1 MTMLAPILA
10 VFLTSL
16 LVAYHRW
23 PMWSWTALNAVLLA
37 ACWFLGAHPLTTQ
50 IMAGLVAV
58 VAAFT
63 LLPMLRKP
71 LLTAP
76 LLKFYMRLL
85 PPLSDT
91 ERTALE
97 SGTVGFE
104 GELFS
109 GKPDWKQ
116 LLDLPRPLL
125 TAEEQA
131 YLDGPCETLCRMTD
145 DWEINHVRADLPPE
159 IWQYMKDHKF
169 FGLNIPV
176 EYGGL
181 GFSALMN
188 HKVIQKLASLSTV
201 VSSTVG
207 VPNSLGPAE
216 LLMHYGTEA
225 QKQHYLPR
233 LADGREIP
241 CFALTGPF
249 AGSDATSIPDYGIVC
264 KGMWQGKETLG
275 IRLTLNKRYIT
286 LAPVATLIGVAFRM
300 YDPDALL
307 GDVRDMG
314 ISLALVPRDVE
325 GLDIGRRHMPLN
337 ATFQN
342 GPIRGRDVFV
352 PLDQLIGGRE
362 YAGRGWQ
369 MLMECLSIGRS
380 ITLPSSASGG
390 SKMAAVAVGA
400 YARIRKQFGLSIG
413 RFEGVEE
420 AMARIAGNA
429 YAVSALSEATAAA
442 VARGENPA
450 VPSTISKYHCTELG
464 RAVSRDTMDVLGGKG
479 IILGPRNFAGRA
491 WQAAPIMITV
501 EGANIMTRS
510 LMIFGQ
516 GAILCHPWVMKEM
529 KAAALEDPR
538 QRLTE
543 FDRNLFGHIGYA
555 VSNAV
560 RSLWYGLTGS
570 RIGSAPGNAYT
581 RRYFRKLNRY
591 SAALAVM
598 ADTSMLLLGGKLKFK
613 ESLSGRLGDVLSQL
627 YLTSAMLKRFQD
639 QGCPEADQPLLA
651 WAFHD
656 AINKIETALSGA
668 LRNFPIRPMGYLLWM
683 LIFPWGRRAQA
694 PSDRLGH
701 RAAALLMTPNDARDR
716 LAEGVFTSPCAN
728 NPAGRIISYLPKVI
742 LAEPVERK
750 FQKALKNSG
759 IEALDFSAQLD
770 EGVREGWITAEE
782 REQLVEL
789 REMTLDA
796 ISVDDFDPEA
806 LRSAGYAAL
815 AAHEQQPATT
825 AKHTGSGGDR
835 SREAA

>member
-1 MTMLAPILA
+1 MSVVFPVLA
-10 VFLTSL
+10 L
-16 LVAYHRW
+16 LFASVICAYHRW
-23 PMWSWTALNAVLLA
+23 PLYAWALLTAGLLA
-37 ACWFLGAHPLTTQ
+37 ACWFGGADPLTTQ
-50 IMAGLVAV
+50 IVAALTAIVAV
-58 VAAFT
+58 PL
-63 LLPMLRKP
+63 LLPFVRKP
-71 LLTAP
+71 LVTAP
-76 LLKFYMRLL
+76 LLRFYTKLL
-85 PPLSDT
+85 PPLTDT

-109 GKPDWKQ
+109 GKPDWEQ
-116 LLDLPRPLL
+116 LLRLPKPEL

-131 YLDGPCETLCRMTD
+131 FLDGPCEALCHMTN
-145 DWEINHVRADLPPE
+145 DWEITHVRADLPPDMWE
-159 IWQYMKDHKF
+159 FLKQHKF
-169 FGLNIPV
+169 FGLNIPK

-188 HKVIQKLASLSTV
+188 HKVIQKLASLSSV

-216 LLMHYGTEA
+216 LLMHYGTEE
-225 QKQHYLPR
+225 QKRHYLPR

-264 KGMWQGKETLG
+264 KGEWQGQEVLG

-300 YDPDALL
+300 YDPDGLL
-307 GDVRDMG
+307 GDQRDIG
-314 ISLALVPRDVE
+314 ISLALMPRDVP
-325 GLDIGRRHMPLN
+325 GLQIGRRHFPLN
-337 ATFQN
+337 TTFQN
-342 GPIRGRDVFV
+342 GPVVGKDIFL
-352 PLDQLIGGRE
+352 PLSQLIGGPA
-362 YAGRGWQ
+362 YAGQGWR

-380 ITLPSSASGG
+380 ITLPSSGSGG
-390 SKMAAVAVGA
+390 AKLAAVAVGA
-400 YARIRKQFGLSIG
+400 YARIRKQFGLSVG

-420 AMARIAGNA
+420 ALARMAGKA
-429 YAVSALSEATAAA
+429 YALSALAQATAAA

-450 VPSTISKYHCTELG
+450 VPSTIAKYHCTEMA
-464 RAVSRDTMDVLGGKG
+464 REVARDAMDVLGGKG

-529 KAAALEDPR
+529 KAAQLPDGK
-538 QRLTE
+538 QRLDE
-543 FDRNLFGHIGYA
+543 FDKNLFGHIGYA
-555 VSNAV
+555 LSNAV
-560 RSLWYGLTGS
+560 RSWWYGFTGS
-570 RIGSAPGNAYT
+570 RIGAAPGNDYT

-627 YLTSAMLKRFQD
+627 YITSAMLKRFHD
-639 QGCPEADQPLLA
+639 EGSPESDQPLLA

-656 AINKIETALSGA
+656 SVNKIETALSGA
-668 LRNFPIRPMGYLLWM
+668 LRNFPIRPVSYLLWM
-683 LIFPWGRRAQA
+683 MIFPWGRRAQA

-701 RAAALLMTPNDARDR
+701 RAASLLMTPNEARDR
-716 LAEGVFTSPCAN
+716 LADGTFLTPAQN
-728 NPAGRIISYLPKVI
+728 NPAGRIYAYLPKVV

-750 FQKALKNSG
+750 FLKALKHS
-759 IEALDFSAQLD
+759 EAETLDYAAQLD
-770 EGVREGWITAEE
+770 LGMREGWITDEE
-782 REQLVEL
+782 RAQLAEL

-796 ISVDDFDPEA
+796 ISVDDFDPEE
-806 LRSAGYAAL
+806 LRSAGYRDLL
-815 AAHEQQPATT
+815 AREQSQEPYLPQNKPRAV
-825 AKHTGSGGDR
+825 A
-835 SREAA
+835 